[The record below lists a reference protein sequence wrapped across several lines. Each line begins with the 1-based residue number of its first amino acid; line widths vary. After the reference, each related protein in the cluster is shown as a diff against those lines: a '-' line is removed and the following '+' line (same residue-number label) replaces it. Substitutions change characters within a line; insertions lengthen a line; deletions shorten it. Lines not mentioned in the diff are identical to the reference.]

1 MVTFLDNRVAVV
13 RRTPQGKAVV
23 VHLDRDGRPIGRTTE
38 AWPDELHGAD
48 WHHGGIKRLVERL
61 PLQGAPLNPAPDRQT
76 STPPRRS
83 SVRNSIT
90 R

>member
-23 VHLDRDGRPIGRTTE
+23 VHLDRNGRPIGRTTE
-38 AWPDELHGAD
+38 AWPDELNGVDWRHGCID
-48 WHHGGIKRLVERL
+48 RL
-61 PLQGAPLNPAPDRQT
+61 PLQGAPLNPAPDGQT

-83 SVRNSIT
+83 SLRNSIT